1 MDPAQAQQFQQPPG
15 APDTI
20 TKFPGLITQYNS
32 LNLSPGAL
40 LRAND
45 CSIRRENVIEDRR
58 GYKSYGTLSDFAVQF
73 LIYSNRVLAHGGT
86 SLYYDNGSGTFA
98 AYSGSYSAPTSR
110 KMRFVEAS
118 SNLYAT
124 TSAGIKVFSD
134 VAGTAG
140 RLAGAPRALNAT
152 YSVTGSSGFL
162 ADTYQCAYRSLIQR
176 TDANANV
183 VSGYPSQ
190 RLWVT
195 NSAGGPRNIA
205 LTIYLPTEAIAT
217 DVIQVYRTAQFS
229 GVSTDG
235 SGDEMGLV
243 YQYQLIAADIS
254 AGYITFTDS
263 ITDAL
268 RGASLYTNPSEQGI
282 LQANDRPPLA
292 KDMTLYKTFMLYA
305 NTKTKHRL
313 NVTLVGATALGY
325 ATTGDRHTNTTLD
338 NVANVTNVK
347 VGWKVEGTGVQAG
360 TTVSVIVGSTLTLSL
375 ATTSSANGGT
385 YNFYTNQT
393 ISLAGTVYNFGST
406 EIITGAGSPQVK
418 VSITGV
424 AAADID
430 LTARSFEYVVNRND
444 TNTLIYGYYISGA
457 SETPGKLLFEERGL
471 GASAFTILSSN
482 TVIQP
487 MFFPY
492 PPVTTPNTQS
502 TSTQDVRLNA
512 VYVAK
517 SQQNEHVPA
526 TNYLP
531 VGPSNKE
538 ILRIVSLKD
547 SAIVIKEEGA
557 YRITGDTFSNMVV
570 TPIDLTVFCKA
581 ADSVAALA
589 NQVFML
595 SNQGVVL
602 ISESGVQ
609 VISRDIE
616 PSLLPI
622 IASSVI
628 GTTSFGV
635 AYESE
640 RSYFLSTLSNN
651 TDTAATQTLVYNI
664 FTKTW
669 VRHTYAFVAGIVD
682 PYTDKIYFARASN
695 LAVFAERKTFDN
707 TDFADPESSITITAL
722 TSPNVVS
729 FTIGG
734 ATPAVGWIIS
744 QNGTDIAISE
754 LTVLS
759 GSYTATLDEDYPAAW
774 TTGAAT
780 IYPGV
785 SMDIEFH
792 SWVGPTRAATLK
804 QVRAVGFLTDDIPG
818 NNSVSS
824 FNASFRTNFDPEAE
838 LVPIAQPGQGWGG
851 AWGSSP
857 WGGSGDPNGYPTYVP
872 RNKQYCTR
880 MNVGVTHTVARE
892 RMVITGISYSY
903 QPAGDGIGR

>member
-1 MDPAQAQQFQQPPG
+1 MQDPTQQQVQNS
-15 APDTI
+15 PDTI
-20 TKFPGLITQYNS
+20 TKFPGLISQYNP

-58 GYKSYGTLSDFAVQF
+58 GYRLYGTLSNAAVQF
-73 LIYSNRVLAHGGT
+73 LTYSNRVIAQNGT
-86 SLYYDNGSGTFA
+86 ALSYDNGSGTFA
-98 AYSGSYSAPTSR
+98 DYSSTYSAPTSR
-110 KMRFVEAS
+110 KMRFVEAA

-124 TSAGIKVFSD
+124 TNAGVKVFSD

-152 YSVTGSSGFL
+152 SALAGSTGFL
-162 ADTYQCAYRSLIQR
+162 ASAFQCAYRSIIQR
-176 TDANANV
+176 TDANSNV
-183 VSGYPSQ
+183 LNGYPSQ

-195 NSAGGPRNIA
+195 NGAGAARNVT
-205 LTIYLPTEAIAT
+205 LTIYLPAEAVAN

-229 GVSTDG
+229 GTSTDS

-243 YQYQLIAADIS
+243 YQYQLTSTDIS
-254 AGYITFTDS
+254 AGNIAFTDS
-263 ITDAL
+263 ITDSL

-282 LQANDRPPLA
+282 LQANDRPPLS
-292 KDMTLYKTFMLYA
+292 KDMCLYKTFMLYA

-313 NVTLVGATALGY
+313 NVTLVGTTSLGY
-325 ATTGDRHTNTTLD
+325 STTGDTHTNTTLD
-338 NVANVTNVK
+338 NVANVTNLK
-347 VGWKVEGTGVQAG
+347 IGWKVEGTNIPAG
-360 TTVSVIVGSTLTLSL
+360 TTVSNIVGTTVTLSQA
-375 ATTSSANGGT
+375 ATGSASGQT
-385 YNFYTNQT
+385 VNFYTNQT
-393 ISLAGTVYNFGST
+393 IKLAGVTYNFGSS
-406 EIITGAGSPQVK
+406 EIITGAGSPQIK

-424 AAADID
+424 AATDID
-430 LTARSFEYVVNRND
+430 LTARSFEYVCNRND
-444 TNTLIYGYYISGA
+444 SNTLIYGYYVSGA

-471 GASAFTILSSN
+471 GAAAYTIQSSN
-482 TVIQP
+482 TFIQS
-487 MFFPY
+487 MLFPY
-492 PPVTTPNTQS
+492 PPVSPATNTQS
-502 TSTQDVRLNA
+502 TSTQDANVNR

-531 VGPSNKE
+531 VGPNNKE
-538 ILRIVSLKD
+538 ILRIVSLRD

-581 ADSVAALA
+581 ADSVAVLA

-602 ISESGVQ
+602 ISESGAQ

-622 IASSVI
+622 IAASNIS
-628 GTTSFGV
+628 TTSYGA

-640 RSYFLSTLSNN
+640 RSYFLSTLTVA
-651 TDTAATQTLVYNI
+651 TDTVPTQTLVYNI
-664 FTKTW
+664 FTRTW
-669 VRHTYAFVAGIVD
+669 VRHTYAFVAAIVE
-682 PYTDKIYFARASN
+682 PSTDKIYFAKPSD
-695 LAVFAERKTFDN
+695 LSVYVERKSFDN

-722 TSPNVVS
+722 SGTDTVN

-734 ATPAVGWIIS
+734 ATPAEGWIIS
-744 QNGTDIAISE
+744 QGGTDIAIDS
-754 LTVLS
+754 LTYIS
-759 GSYTATLDEDYPAAW
+759 GSYQATLTENFPGAW
-774 TTGAAT
+774 VTGAAT

-785 SMDIEFH
+785 NMDIEFH
-792 SWVGPTRAATLK
+792 SWRGPTGAATLK
-804 QVRAVGFLTDDIPG
+804 QVRAVGIITDDIPG
-818 NNSVSS
+818 NNYVSRLKP
-824 FNASFRTNFDPEAE
+824 SFRSNFDPEPE
-838 LVPIAQPGQGWGG
+838 VITMNVPAGGWGA

-857 WGGSGDPNGYPTYVP
+857 WGGSGDPNGYPTWVP

-880 MNVGVTHTVARE
+880 MNVGVKHAFARE
-892 RMVITGISYSY
+892 HLVITGISYLY
-903 QPAGDGIGR
+903 ENAGDGIGR